1 MNNNYL
7 GISAIVLGTIC
18 FSVNDISVKL
28 FSSEMPLNQ
37 LMFFRAIFA
46 ISILLFVILPFYGG
60 FKYLNTNNPTFH
72 IFRGL
77 AVVGA
82 NTFFFISIAELSLAE
97 ATAIFFI
104 APVLITIFAVL
115 FLREKVG
122 VRRSLACLIGFLGML
137 FIIKPGT
144 ISFDPISLFPLIAAL
159 FYTALHI
166 ITRKYGSQEKPI
178 TMGFYIQVCF
188 LVTSLMFASGFYLA
202 DFDVEQSN
210 ALKFLTGSW
219 VSVSTFDLFH
229 IFVGI
234 AFPISIGGI
243 LVSYAYKNYEASF
256 LAPFEYGA
264 LVIAVLSTYL
274 IWNEIPDR
282 LSFIGIILIMLSGI
296 FVSLREKQVSS
307 IRSSRKIIHRR

>member
-7 GISAIVLGTIC
+7 GISAIVFGTIC

-104 APVLITIFAVL
+104 APILITIFAMF
-115 FLREKVG
+115 FLQEKVG
-122 VRRSLACLIGFLGML
+122 IRRGLACFIGFLGML
-137 FIIKPGT
+137 LIIKPGT
-144 ISFDPISLFPLIAAL
+144 ISFELISVFPLIAAL

-166 ITRKYGSQEKPI
+166 ITRKYGSQEKPL

-188 LVTSLMFASGFYLA
+188 LVTSLMFAGGFYLA
-202 DFDVEQSN
+202 DFDTEQSN
-210 ALKFLTGSW
+210 ALKFSTGSW
-219 VSVSTFDLFH
+219 VSVSTFDMFH
-229 IFVGI
+229 ILVGI

-264 LVIAVLSTYL
+264 LVMAVVSTYL
-274 IWNEIPDR
+274 IWSEIPDR
-282 LSFIGIILIMLSGI
+282 LSLIGMILIMISGI
-296 FVSLREKQVSS
+296 FVSLREKKVSA

>member
-7 GISAIVLGTIC
+7 GILAIVLGTIC
-18 FSVNDISVKL
+18 FSINDISVKL
-28 FSSEMPLNQ
+28 FSTEMPLHQ
-37 LMFFRAIFA
+37 LMFFRATFA
-46 ISILLFVILPFYGG
+46 ICILLFLILPFYGG
-60 FKYLNTNNPTFH
+60 LKYLNTNNPIFH

-104 APVLITIFAVL
+104 APILITVFAVL
-115 FLREKVG
+115 FLEEKVG
-122 VRRSLACLIGFLGML
+122 IRRSLACLFGFLGML
-137 FIIKPGT
+137 FIIKPGS
-144 ISFDPISLFPLIAAL
+144 ISFNLISLFPLIAAL

-166 ITRKYGSQEKPI
+166 ITRKYGAQEKPL

-188 LVTSLMFASGFYLA
+188 LITSLMFASGFYIA
-202 DFDVEQSN
+202 DVNVGQSK
-210 ALKFLTGSW
+210 ALTFLTGSW
-219 VSVSTFDLFH
+219 VSVNTFDLLH

-234 AFPISIGGI
+234 AFPISIGGV
-243 LVSYAYKNYEASF
+243 LVSYAYKNHEASF

-264 LVIAVLSTYL
+264 LIIAVMSTYF
-274 IWNEIPDR
+274 IWNEIPDN
-282 LSFIGIILIMLSGI
+282 LSLIGITLIMFSGI
-296 FVSLREKQVSS
+296 FVSIREKQVSS

>member
-7 GISAIVLGTIC
+7 GISAIVFGTIC

-28 FSSEMPLNQ
+28 FSSEIPLNQ

-60 FKYLNTNNPTFH
+60 FKYLNTSNPVFH

-104 APVLITIFAVL
+104 APISITIFAMF
-115 FLREKVG
+115 FLQEKVG
-122 VRRSLACLIGFLGML
+122 IRRGLACFIGFLGML

-144 ISFDPISLFPLIAAL
+144 ISFELISIFPLIAAL

-166 ITRKYGSQEKPI
+166 VTRKYGSQEKPL

-188 LVTSLMFASGFYLA
+188 LVTSLMFAGGFYLV
-202 DFDVEQSN
+202 DFDAEHSN
-210 ALKFLTGSW
+210 ALTFLTGSW
-219 VSVSTFDLFH
+219 VSVSTFDMFH
-229 IFVGI
+229 ILVGI
-234 AFPISIGGI
+234 ALPISIGGV

-264 LVIAVLSTYL
+264 LVIAVVSTYL

-282 LSFIGIILIMLSGI
+282 LSLIGMILIMLSGI

>member
-1 MNNNYL
+1 
-7 GISAIVLGTIC
+7 
-18 FSVNDISVKL
+18 
-28 FSSEMPLNQ
+28 MPLNQ
-37 LMFFRAIFA
+37 LMFFRAVFA
-46 ISILLFVILPFYGG
+46 IIILLFVILPFYGG

-82 NTFFFISIAELSLAE
+82 NTFFFISISELSLAE

-104 APVLITIFAVL
+104 APILITIFAIF
-115 FLREKVG
+115 FLQEKVG
-122 VRRSLACLIGFLGML
+122 VRRGLACVIGFLGML

-144 ISFDPISLFPLIAAL
+144 ISFELISVFPLIAAL

-166 ITRKYGSQEKPI
+166 ITRKYGSQEKPL

-188 LVTSLMFASGFYLA
+188 LVTSLMFAAGFYIA
-202 DFDVEQSN
+202 DFDVAQSN
-210 ALKFLTGSW
+210 ALTFLTGSW
-219 VSVSTFDLFH
+219 VSVSTFDLLH

-264 LVIAVLSTYL
+264 LVIAVVSTYL

-282 LSFIGIILIMLSGI
+282 LSLAGIILILLSGI
-296 FVSLREKQVSS
+296 FVSLREKEVSS

>member
-28 FSSEMPLNQ
+28 FSSEIPLNQ

-60 FKYLNTNNPTFH
+60 FKYLNTSNPVFH

-104 APVLITIFAVL
+104 APILITIFAMF
-115 FLREKVG
+115 FLQEKVG
-122 VRRSLACLIGFLGML
+122 IRRGLACLVGFLGML
-137 FIIKPGT
+137 LIIKPGT
-144 ISFDPISLFPLIAAL
+144 ISFELISIFPLIAAL

-166 ITRKYGSQEKPI
+166 ITRKYGSQEKPL

-188 LVTSLMFASGFYLA
+188 LVTSLMFAGGFYLA
-202 DFDVEQSN
+202 DFDAEHSN
-210 ALKFLTGSW
+210 ALTFLTGSW
-219 VSVSTFDLFH
+219 VSVSTFDMFH
-229 IFVGI
+229 ILVGI
-234 AFPISIGGI
+234 ALPISIGGI

-264 LVIAVLSTYL
+264 LVIAVVSTYL

-282 LSFIGIILIMLSGI
+282 LSLIGMILIMLSGI

>member
-7 GISAIVLGTIC
+7 GISAIVFGTIC

-60 FKYLNTNNPTFH
+60 FKYHNTSNPTFH

-104 APVLITIFAVL
+104 APILITIFAMF
-115 FLREKVG
+115 FLQEKVG
-122 VRRSLACLIGFLGML
+122 IRRGLACSIGFLGML

-144 ISFDPISLFPLIAAL
+144 ISFELISIFPLIAAL

-166 ITRKYGSQEKPI
+166 ITRKYGSQEKPL

-188 LVTSLMFASGFYLA
+188 LVTSLMFAGGFYLA
-202 DFDVEQSN
+202 DFDTEHSN
-210 ALKFLTGSW
+210 ALTFLTGSW
-219 VSVSTFDLFH
+219 VSVSTFDMFH
-229 IFVGI
+229 ILVGI
-234 AFPISIGGI
+234 ALPISIGGI

-264 LVIAVLSTYL
+264 LVIAVVSTYL

-282 LSFIGIILIMLSGI
+282 LSLIGMILIMLSGI

>member
-28 FSSEMPLNQ
+28 FSSEIPLNQ

-46 ISILLFVILPFYGG
+46 ISILLLVILPFYGG
-60 FKYLNTNNPTFH
+60 LKYLNTSNPVFH

-104 APVLITIFAVL
+104 APILITIFAMF
-115 FLREKVG
+115 FLQEKVG
-122 VRRSLACLIGFLGML
+122 IRRGLACFIGFLGML

-144 ISFDPISLFPLIAAL
+144 ISFELISIFPLIAAL

-166 ITRKYGSQEKPI
+166 ITRKYGSQEKPL

-188 LVTSLMFASGFYLA
+188 LVTSLMFAGGFYLV
-202 DFDVEQSN
+202 DFDAEHSN
-210 ALKFLTGSW
+210 ALTFLTGSW
-219 VSVSTFDLFH
+219 VSVSTFDMFH
-229 IFVGI
+229 ILVGI
-234 AFPISIGGI
+234 ALPISIGGI

-264 LVIAVLSTYL
+264 LVIAVVSTYL

-282 LSFIGIILIMLSGI
+282 LSLIGMILIMLSGI

>member
-46 ISILLFVILPFYGG
+46 ISILLLVILPFYGG
-60 FKYLNTNNPTFH
+60 LKYLNTSNPVFH

-104 APVLITIFAVL
+104 APILITIFAMF
-115 FLREKVG
+115 FLQEKVG
-122 VRRSLACLIGFLGML
+122 IRRGLACFIGFLGML

-144 ISFDPISLFPLIAAL
+144 ISFELISIFPLIAAL

-166 ITRKYGSQEKPI
+166 VTRKYGSQEKPL

-188 LVTSLMFASGFYLA
+188 LVTSLMFAGGFYLA
-202 DFDVEQSN
+202 DFDAEHSN
-210 ALKFLTGSW
+210 ALTFLTGSW
-219 VSVSTFDLFH
+219 VSVSTFDMFH
-229 IFVGI
+229 ILVGI
-234 AFPISIGGI
+234 ALPISIGGI

-264 LVIAVLSTYL
+264 LVIAVVSTYL

-282 LSFIGIILIMLSGI
+282 LSLIGMILIMLSGI

>member
-7 GISAIVLGTIC
+7 GISAIVLGTVC
-18 FSVNDISVKL
+18 FSINDISVKL
-28 FSSEMPLNQ
+28 FSTEMPLHQ
-37 LMFFRAIFA
+37 LMFFRATFA
-46 ISILLFVILPFYGG
+46 ISILLFLILPFYGG
-60 FKYLNTNNPTFH
+60 LKYLNTNNPVFH

-104 APVLITIFAVL
+104 APILITVFAVF
-115 FLREKVG
+115 FLEEKVG
-122 VRRSLACLIGFLGML
+122 IRRSLACLIGFLGML
-137 FIIKPGT
+137 FIIKPGS
-144 ISFDPISLFPLIAAL
+144 ISFNLISLFPLIAAL

-166 ITRKYGSQEKPI
+166 ITRKYGAQEKPL

-188 LVTSLMFASGFYLA
+188 LITSLMFASGFYIA
-202 DFDVEQSN
+202 DVNVGQSK
-210 ALKFLTGSW
+210 ALTFLTGSW
-219 VSVSTFDLFH
+219 VSVNTFDLLH

-234 AFPISIGGI
+234 AFPISIGGV
-243 LVSYAYKNYEASF
+243 LVSYAYKNFEASF

-264 LVIAVLSTYL
+264 LIIAVMSTYF
-274 IWNEIPDR
+274 IWNEIPDN
-282 LSFIGIILIMLSGI
+282 LSLIGITLIMFSGI
-296 FVSLREKQVSS
+296 FVSIREKQVSS

>member
-28 FSSEMPLNQ
+28 FSSEIPLNQ

-60 FKYLNTNNPTFH
+60 FKYLNTSNPVFH

-104 APVLITIFAVL
+104 APILITIFAMF
-115 FLREKVG
+115 FLQEKVG
-122 VRRSLACLIGFLGML
+122 IRRGLACFIGFLGML

-144 ISFDPISLFPLIAAL
+144 ISFELISIFPLIAAL

-166 ITRKYGSQEKPI
+166 ITRKYGSQEKPL

-188 LVTSLMFASGFYLA
+188 LVTSLMFAGGFYLA
-202 DFDVEQSN
+202 DFDAEHSN
-210 ALKFLTGSW
+210 ALTFLTGSW
-219 VSVSTFDLFH
+219 VSVSTFDMFH
-229 IFVGI
+229 ILVGI
-234 AFPISIGGI
+234 ALPISIGGI

-264 LVIAVLSTYL
+264 LVIAVVSTYL

-282 LSFIGIILIMLSGI
+282 LSLIGMILIMLSGI

>member
-7 GISAIVLGTIC
+7 GISAIVFGTIC

-28 FSSEMPLNQ
+28 FSSEIPLNQ

-46 ISILLFVILPFYGG
+46 ISILLLVILPFYGG
-60 FKYLNTNNPTFH
+60 LKYLNTSNPVFH

-104 APVLITIFAVL
+104 APILITIFAMF
-115 FLREKVG
+115 FLQEKVG
-122 VRRSLACLIGFLGML
+122 IRRGLACFIGFLGML

-144 ISFDPISLFPLIAAL
+144 ISFELISIFPLIAAL

-166 ITRKYGSQEKPI
+166 VTRKYGSQEKPL

-188 LVTSLMFASGFYLA
+188 LVTSLMFAGGFYLV
-202 DFDVEQSN
+202 DFDAEHSN
-210 ALKFLTGSW
+210 ALTFLTGSW
-219 VSVSTFDLFH
+219 VSVSTFDMFH
-229 IFVGI
+229 ILVGI
-234 AFPISIGGI
+234 ALPISIGGI

-264 LVIAVLSTYL
+264 LVIAVVSTYL

-282 LSFIGIILIMLSGI
+282 LSLIGMILIMLSGI

>member
-264 LVIAVLSTYL
+264 LVIAVVSTYL

-282 LSFIGIILIMLSGI
+282 LSLIGMILIMLSGI
-296 FVSLREKQVSS
+296 FVSLREKQVST

>member
-7 GISAIVLGTIC
+7 GISAIVFGTIC

-28 FSSEMPLNQ
+28 FSSEIPLNQ

-60 FKYLNTNNPTFH
+60 FKYLNTSNPVFH

-104 APVLITIFAVL
+104 APILITIFAMF
-115 FLREKVG
+115 FLQEKVG
-122 VRRSLACLIGFLGML
+122 IRRGLACFIGFLGML

-144 ISFDPISLFPLIAAL
+144 ISFELISIFPLIAAL

-166 ITRKYGSQEKPI
+166 ITRKYGSQEKPL

-188 LVTSLMFASGFYLA
+188 LVTSLMFAGGFYLA
-202 DFDVEQSN
+202 DFDAEHSN
-210 ALKFLTGSW
+210 ALTFLTGSW
-219 VSVSTFDLFH
+219 VSVSSFDMFH
-229 IFVGI
+229 ILVGI
-234 AFPISIGGI
+234 ALPISIGGI

-264 LVIAVLSTYL
+264 LVIAVVSTYL

-282 LSFIGIILIMLSGI
+282 LSLIGMILIMLSGI

>member
-7 GISAIVLGTIC
+7 GISAIVLGTVC
-18 FSVNDISVKL
+18 FSINDISVKL
-28 FSSEMPLNQ
+28 FSTEMPLHQ
-37 LMFFRAIFA
+37 LMFFRATFA
-46 ISILLFVILPFYGG
+46 ISILLFLILPFYGG
-60 FKYLNTNNPTFH
+60 LKFLNTNNPGFH

-104 APVLITIFAVL
+104 APILITVFAVF
-115 FLREKVG
+115 FLEEKVG
-122 VRRSLACLIGFLGML
+122 IRRSLACLIGFLGML
-137 FIIKPGT
+137 FIIKPGS
-144 ISFDPISLFPLIAAL
+144 ISFNLISLFPLIAAL

-166 ITRKYGSQEKPI
+166 ITRKYGAQEKPL

-188 LVTSLMFASGFYLA
+188 LITSLMFASGFYIA
-202 DFDVEQSN
+202 DVNVGQSK
-210 ALKFLTGSW
+210 ALTFLTGSW
-219 VSVSTFDLFH
+219 VSVNTFDLLH

-234 AFPISIGGI
+234 AFPISIGGV
-243 LVSYAYKNYEASF
+243 LVSYAYKNFEASF

-264 LVIAVLSTYL
+264 LIIAVMSTYF
-274 IWNEIPDR
+274 IWNEIPDN
-282 LSFIGIILIMLSGI
+282 LSLIGITLIMFSGI
-296 FVSLREKQVSS
+296 FVSIREKQVSS

>member
-7 GISAIVLGTIC
+7 GIVAIVLGTIC
-18 FSVNDISVKL
+18 FSINDISVKL
-28 FSSEMPLNQ
+28 FSTEIPLNQ

-46 ISILLFVILPFYGG
+46 IFILLFFILPFYGG
-60 FKYLNTNNPTFH
+60 FKYLNTNNPSFH

-82 NTFFFISIAELSLAE
+82 NTFFFVSIAELSLAE

-104 APVLITIFAVL
+104 APVLITIFAVF
-115 FLREKVG
+115 FLKEKVG
-122 VRRSLACLIGFLGML
+122 IRRSLACLIGFLGML
-137 FIIKPGT
+137 LVIKPGT
-144 ISFDPISLFPLIAAL
+144 ISFELISLSPLTAAL

-166 ITRKYGSQEKPI
+166 ITRKYGSQEKPL
-178 TMGFYIQVCF
+178 TMSFYIQVCF
-188 LVTSLMFASGFYLA
+188 LVTSLMFAGGFYIAELN
-202 DFDVEQSN
+202 VGQSN
-210 ALKFLTGSW
+210 ALTFLTGSW
-219 VSVSTFDLFH
+219 VSVNFFDLLH

-243 LVSYAYKNYEASF
+243 LVSYAYKNHEASF

-264 LVIAVLSTYL
+264 LVVAVVSTYL

-282 LSFIGIILIMLSGI
+282 LSLIGMIFIMVSGI

>member
-28 FSSEMPLNQ
+28 FSNEMPLNQ

-60 FKYLNTNNPTFH
+60 FKYLNTKNPTFH

-115 FLREKVG
+115 FLKETVR

-144 ISFDPISLFPLIAAL
+144 ISFDPISLLPLIAAL

-188 LVTSLMFASGFYLA
+188 LVTSLMFAGGFYIA
-202 DFDVEQSN
+202 DLDVGQSN
-210 ALKFLTGSW
+210 ALTFLTGSW
-219 VSVSTFDLFH
+219 VSVTTFDLLH

-243 LVSYAYKNYEASF
+243 LVSYAYKNHEASF

-264 LVIAVLSTYL
+264 LVIAVVSTYL

-282 LSFIGIILIMLSGI
+282 LSLIGIILIMLSGI
-296 FVSLREKQVSS
+296 FVSLREKQVST

>member
-7 GISAIVLGTIC
+7 GISAIVFGTIC

-28 FSSEMPLNQ
+28 FSSEIPLNQ

-60 FKYLNTNNPTFH
+60 FKYLNTSNPVFH

-104 APVLITIFAVL
+104 APILITIFAMF
-115 FLREKVG
+115 FLQEKVG
-122 VRRSLACLIGFLGML
+122 IRRGLACFIGFLGML

-144 ISFDPISLFPLIAAL
+144 ISFELISIFPLIAAL

-166 ITRKYGSQEKPI
+166 ITRKYGSQEKPL

-188 LVTSLMFASGFYLA
+188 LVTSLMFAGGFYLA
-202 DFDVEQSN
+202 DFDAEHSN
-210 ALKFLTGSW
+210 ALTFLTGSW
-219 VSVSTFDLFH
+219 VSVSTFDMFH
-229 IFVGI
+229 ILVGI
-234 AFPISIGGI
+234 ALPISIGGI

-264 LVIAVLSTYL
+264 LVIAVVSTYL

-282 LSFIGIILIMLSGI
+282 LSLIGIILIMLSGI
-296 FVSLREKQVSS
+296 FVSLREKQVST

>member
-18 FSVNDISVKL
+18 FSINDISVKL
-28 FSSEMPLNQ
+28 FSTEMPLHQ
-37 LMFFRAIFA
+37 LMFFRATFA
-46 ISILLFVILPFYGG
+46 ISILLFLILPFYGG
-60 FKYLNTNNPTFH
+60 LKYLNTNNPVFH

-104 APVLITIFAVL
+104 APILITVFAVF
-115 FLREKVG
+115 FLEEKVG
-122 VRRSLACLIGFLGML
+122 IRRSLACLIGFLGML
-137 FIIKPGT
+137 FIIKPGS
-144 ISFDPISLFPLIAAL
+144 ISFNLISLFPLIAAL

-166 ITRKYGSQEKPI
+166 ITRKYGAQEKPL

-188 LVTSLMFASGFYLA
+188 LITSLMFASGFYIA
-202 DFDVEQSN
+202 DVNVGQSK
-210 ALKFLTGSW
+210 ALTFLTGSW
-219 VSVSTFDLFH
+219 VSVNTFDLLH

-234 AFPISIGGI
+234 AFPISIGGV

-264 LVIAVLSTYL
+264 LIIAVMSTYF
-274 IWNEIPDR
+274 IWNEIPDN
-282 LSFIGIILIMLSGI
+282 LSLIGITLIMFSGI
-296 FVSLREKQVSS
+296 FVSIREKQVSS

>member
-7 GISAIVLGTIC
+7 GISAIVFGTIC

-46 ISILLFVILPFYGG
+46 IFILLFVILPFYGG

-104 APVLITIFAVL
+104 APILITIFAMF
-115 FLREKVG
+115 FLQEKVG
-122 VRRSLACLIGFLGML
+122 IRRGLACLIGFLGML

-144 ISFDPISLFPLIAAL
+144 ISFELISIFPLIAAL

-166 ITRKYGSQEKPI
+166 ITRKYGSQEKPL

-188 LVTSLMFASGFYLA
+188 LVTSLMFAGGFYLA
-202 DFDVEQSN
+202 DFDAEHSN
-210 ALKFLTGSW
+210 ALTFLTGSW
-219 VSVSTFDLFH
+219 VSVSTFDMFH
-229 IFVGI
+229 ILVGI
-234 AFPISIGGI
+234 ALPISIGGI

-264 LVIAVLSTYL
+264 LVIAVVSTYL

-282 LSFIGIILIMLSGI
+282 LSLIGMMLIMLSGI

>member
-7 GISAIVLGTIC
+7 GISAIVFGTIC

-104 APVLITIFAVL
+104 APILITIFAMF
-115 FLREKVG
+115 FLQEKVG
-122 VRRSLACLIGFLGML
+122 IRRGLACLIGFLGML
-137 FIIKPGT
+137 LIIKPGT
-144 ISFDPISLFPLIAAL
+144 ISFELISIFPLIAAL

-166 ITRKYGSQEKPI
+166 ITRKYGSQEKPL

-188 LVTSLMFASGFYLA
+188 LVTSLMFAGGFYLA
-202 DFDVEQSN
+202 DFDAEHSN
-210 ALKFLTGSW
+210 ALTFLTGSW
-219 VSVSTFDLFH
+219 VSVSTFDMFH
-229 IFVGI
+229 ILVGI
-234 AFPISIGGI
+234 ALPISIGGI

-264 LVIAVLSTYL
+264 LVMAVVSTYL
-274 IWNEIPDR
+274 IWSEIPDR
-282 LSFIGIILIMLSGI
+282 LSLIGMILIMLSGI

>member
-7 GISAIVLGTIC
+7 GISAIVFGTIC

-60 FKYLNTNNPTFH
+60 FKYLNTSNPTFH

-104 APVLITIFAVL
+104 APILITIFAMF
-115 FLREKVG
+115 FLQEKVG
-122 VRRSLACLIGFLGML
+122 IRRGLACLIGFLGML

-144 ISFDPISLFPLIAAL
+144 ISFELISIFPLIAAL

-166 ITRKYGSQEKPI
+166 ITRKYGSQEKPL

-188 LVTSLMFASGFYLA
+188 LVTSLMFAGGFYLA
-202 DFDVEQSN
+202 DFDAEHSN
-210 ALKFLTGSW
+210 ALTFLTGSW
-219 VSVSTFDLFH
+219 VSVSTFDMFH
-229 IFVGI
+229 ILVGI
-234 AFPISIGGI
+234 ALPISIGGI

-264 LVIAVLSTYL
+264 LVIAVVSTYL
-274 IWNEIPDR
+274 IWNEVPDR
-282 LSFIGIILIMLSGI
+282 LSLIGMILIMLSGI

>member
-7 GISAIVLGTIC
+7 GISAIVFGTIC

-46 ISILLFVILPFYGG
+46 IFILLFVILPFYGG
-60 FKYLNTNNPTFH
+60 FKYLNTNNPIFH
-72 IFRGL
+72 ILRGL

-104 APVLITIFAVL
+104 APILITIFAMF
-115 FLREKVG
+115 FLQEKVG
-122 VRRSLACLIGFLGML
+122 IRRGLACLIGFLGML

-144 ISFDPISLFPLIAAL
+144 ISFELISIFPLIAAL

-166 ITRKYGSQEKPI
+166 ITRKYGSQEKPL

-188 LVTSLMFASGFYLA
+188 LVTSLMFAGGFYLA
-202 DFDVEQSN
+202 DFDAEHSN
-210 ALKFLTGSW
+210 ALTFLTGSW
-219 VSVSTFDLFH
+219 VSVSTFDMFH
-229 IFVGI
+229 ILVGI
-234 AFPISIGGI
+234 ALPISIGGI

-264 LVIAVLSTYL
+264 LVIAVISTYL

-282 LSFIGIILIMLSGI
+282 LSLIGMILIMLSGI

>member
-7 GISAIVLGTIC
+7 GISAIVFGTIC

-104 APVLITIFAVL
+104 APILITIFAMF
-115 FLREKVG
+115 FLQEKVG
-122 VRRSLACLIGFLGML
+122 IRRGLACLIGFLGML
-137 FIIKPGT
+137 LIIKPGT
-144 ISFDPISLFPLIAAL
+144 ISFELISIFPLIAAL

-166 ITRKYGSQEKPI
+166 ITRKYGSQEKPL

-188 LVTSLMFASGFYLA
+188 LVTSLMFAGGFYLA
-202 DFDVEQSN
+202 DFDAEHSN
-210 ALKFLTGSW
+210 ALTFLTGSW
-219 VSVSTFDLFH
+219 VSVSTFDMFH
-229 IFVGI
+229 ILVGI
-234 AFPISIGGI
+234 ALPISIGGI

-264 LVIAVLSTYL
+264 LVIAVVSTYL

-282 LSFIGIILIMLSGI
+282 LSLIGMIFIMLSGI

>member
-7 GISAIVLGTIC
+7 GILAIVLGTVC
-18 FSVNDISVKL
+18 FSINDISVKL
-28 FSSEMPLNQ
+28 FSTEMPLHQ
-37 LMFFRAIFA
+37 LMFFRATFA
-46 ISILLFVILPFYGG
+46 ICILLFLILPFYGG
-60 FKYLNTNNPTFH
+60 LKFLNTNNPGFH

-104 APVLITIFAVL
+104 APILITVFAVF
-115 FLREKVG
+115 FLEEKVG
-122 VRRSLACLIGFLGML
+122 IRRSLACLIGFLGML
-137 FIIKPGT
+137 FIIKPGS
-144 ISFDPISLFPLIAAL
+144 ISFNLISLFPLIAAL

-166 ITRKYGSQEKPI
+166 ITRKYGAQEKPL

-188 LVTSLMFASGFYLA
+188 LITSLMFASGFYIA
-202 DFDVEQSN
+202 DVNVGQSK
-210 ALKFLTGSW
+210 ALTFLTGSW
-219 VSVSTFDLFH
+219 VSVNTFDLLH

-234 AFPISIGGI
+234 AFPISIGGV
-243 LVSYAYKNYEASF
+243 LVSYAYKNHEASF

-264 LVIAVLSTYL
+264 LIIAVISTYL
-274 IWNEIPDR
+274 IWNEIPDN
-282 LSFIGIILIMLSGI
+282 LSLIGITLIMFSGI
-296 FVSLREKQVSS
+296 FVSIREKQVSS